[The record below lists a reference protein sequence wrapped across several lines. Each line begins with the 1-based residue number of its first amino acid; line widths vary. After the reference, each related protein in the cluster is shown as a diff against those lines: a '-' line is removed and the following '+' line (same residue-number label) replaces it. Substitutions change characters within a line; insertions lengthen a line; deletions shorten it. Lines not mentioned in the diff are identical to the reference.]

1 MADEE
6 LAALRQ
12 QRLAELQAK
21 HGVRRGARHTAA
33 PCGRGS
39 GAGRGG
45 AARRGLPVS
54 QGGGSRYGS
63 SAAAR
68 GCGSSE
74 FHSSVGLVSGFNAF
88 VRFLSCGKRYCLR
101 CSGEARRCPE
111 ELRAGPGRRCC
122 CREAARPSCC
132 QGSRRL
138 CSAHNPTRPAWLAL
152 IPAKI
157 FKLLVL

>member
-45 AARRGLPVS
+45 LPVS

-68 GCGSSE
+68 SCGSSE

-88 VRFLSCGKRYCLR
+88 VCFLSFGKRYC
-101 CSGEARRCPE
+101 GEARRCPE

-122 CREAARPSCC
+122 YREAARPSCC